1 VTHMKDFKQRFWFL
15 IFSIIINSTGN
26 ALTIST
32 NLGSAVWTAS
42 SVNLAD
48 WIHISLGTTLFVYGV
63 VVTIAN
69 QFFIGHFD
77 GRRLI
82 SNLLYT
88 IPFSYLVQFITVF
101 WNWVGVP
108 NLNLFWRIVLDIFG
122 IMLISAAVSIYQR
135 CNLILH
141 PNDDL
146 SYILRFKFMHGS
158 AILGQW
164 VSYSLPV
171 VITILAVIFT
181 KHLTA
186 VGFGTILALTAQ
198 GAMMNWSDTHVFP
211 SLKHH
216 VDFRTN

>member
-1 VTHMKDFKQRFWFL
+1 MTHMKDFKQRFWFL

-48 WIHISLGTTLFVYGV
+48 WIHISLGTTLFIYGV

-77 GRRLI
+77 SRRLI

-108 NLNLFWRIVLDIFG
+108 DFNLFWRVILDIFG

-164 VSYSLPV
+164 ISYSLPV
-171 VITILAVIFT
+171 AITILAVIFT
-181 KHLTA
+181 KQLTA
-186 VGFGTILALTAQ
+186 VSFGTILALTAQ

-216 VDFRTN
+216 VDFRAN

>member
-1 VTHMKDFKQRFWFL
+1 MAKMKDFKQRMFFL
-15 IFSIIINSTGN
+15 IVSIIVNSTGN

-48 WIHISLGTTLFVYGV
+48 WIHVSLGTTLFLYGIA
-63 VVTIAN
+63 VTIAN
-69 QFFIGHFD
+69 QLFLGHFD
-77 GRRLI
+77 RRRFF
-82 SNLLYT
+82 SNLLFT
-88 IPFSYLVQFITVF
+88 IPFSYLVQFITTF

-108 NLNLFWRIVLDIFG
+108 NCNLFWRIVLDTIG
-122 IMLISAAVSIYQR
+122 IMLIAAAVSIYQR
-135 CNLILH
+135 SNLLMH

-164 VSYSLPV
+164 TSYIPPV
-171 VITILAVIFT
+171 VVTIVAVIFT
-181 KHLTA
+181 QQITA
-186 VGFGTILALTAQ
+186 VGFGTILALVAQ
-198 GAMMNWSDTHVFP
+198 GAMMKWADTHVFP

-216 VDFRTN
+216 VDIYIS